1 MAAFQGAPELVH
13 VENDKENKEN
23 ISICLDESM
32 DSNDVQTEETP
43 LKKT

>member
-32 DSNDVQTEETP
+32 DSIDVQTEETP
-43 LKKT
+43 LKKK